1 MSTDREVTRIVRS
14 WLEDGVTELPDRVL
28 NEVLAELPVTPRRRV
43 TWWPARRAIDLNS
56 HLGLLGTAAAV
67 IVIAVIGA
75 IGIGLM
81 RPQGIG
87 GPGVTTTP
95 TPSLAAT
102 PSLAPASSLSATPSR
117 TDAPSPTVEVQP
129 TGAASPEPLT
139 SGPLDAGRYTFGVG
153 PVDESGEFQC
163 CGGRY
168 FRTELTLP
176 EGWSGAGISSAQ
188 VALGGPSGVYLEFFA
203 LQRVYSDPCHP
214 ELGYQGTYLSPSNAE
229 DIVSEFG
236 ALVDFETSEI
246 TETTVDGLP
255 TTHFVLSNDID
266 TEAADCTQGGLLP
279 LFMTLEADKQ
289 TETTIQAHSPA
300 TNGGTTELIWVV
312 NRDLFPLLIVG
323 EYGSDE
329 QAGRAALDEI
339 LASIDLS

>member
-1 MSTDREVTRIVRS
+1 VSSDREVTRIVRS

-56 HLGLLGTAAAV
+56 HFGLLGTAAAV
-67 IVIAVIGA
+67 VVIAVIGA
-75 IGIGLM
+75 IGIGLL

-102 PSLAPASSLSATPSR
+102 PSVATTPSLAPTPSR
-117 TDAPSPTVEVQP
+117 TDAPSPTVVVEP
-129 TGAASPEPLT
+129 TVAGSPRPLT
-139 SGPLDAGRYTFGVG
+139 LGPLDAGRYTFGVG
-153 PVDESGEFQC
+153 PVDDSGEFQC

-176 EGWSGAGISSAQ
+176 EGWSASDMSTAQ
-188 VALGGPSGVYLEFFA
+188 VAVGGPNGEFLGFFA
-203 LQRVYSDPCHP
+203 VQRVYKDPCYP
-214 ELGYQGTYLSPSNAE
+214 ELGYQGSYLSPSNAE

-236 ALVDFETSEI
+236 ALVGFQTSEV
-246 TETTVDGLP
+246 TETTIDGLP
-255 TTHFVLSNDID
+255 TTNFALTNDID
-266 TEAADCTQGGLLP
+266 TDATECTDGGLLP

-289 TETTIQAHSPA
+289 TETTVRAHSPA
-300 TNGGTTELIWVV
+300 TNGGTTEHIWVV
-312 NRDLFPLLIVG
+312 NRDLYPLLIVG
-323 EYGSDE
+323 EFGSE
-329 QAGRAALDEI
+329 AGREVIEEI